1 MNTQL
6 IDSLAQIIDIAIN
19 RLDLEEQTN
28 QILISVITQ
37 MELIIGYR
45 NKPELQ
51 HLDKFINL
59 PMR

>member
-28 QILISVITQ
+28 QISISVITQ
-37 MELIIGYR
+37 MELIIGCR